1 MQEYNEITHKIQ
13 VLEESIEVFRSRIL
27 PSATGYLYTTISTL
41 EKYIEELEKELV
53 IMEKNNA

>member
-1 MQEYNEITHKIQ
+1 MQEYSEITHKIQ

-41 EKYIEELEKELV
+41 EKYIEELEKEL
-53 IMEKNNA
+53 ELLE

>member
-41 EKYIEELEKELV
+41 EKYIEELEKEL
-53 IMEKNNA
+53 ELLEQTC